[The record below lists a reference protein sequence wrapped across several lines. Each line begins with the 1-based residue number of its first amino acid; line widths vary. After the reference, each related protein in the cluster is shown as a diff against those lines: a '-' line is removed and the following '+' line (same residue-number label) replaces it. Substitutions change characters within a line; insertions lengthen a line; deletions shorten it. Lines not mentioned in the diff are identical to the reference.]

1 MHGLEWVV
9 EAWGCS
15 AAALRDQSALQALF
29 DSLIE
34 DLHLRPIGPPVWH
47 EFSGGGGITG
57 LCLLSESHL
66 ACHTFPEHSSLC
78 LNLFS
83 CVPRQEW
90 EFEHE
95 LRERFGATRVQVRSL
110 KRPYESWC
118 EEMAGSRSEFR

>member
-15 AAALRDQSALQALF
+15 ETALRDQSVLQSLF

-34 DLHLRPIGPPVWH
+34 DLQLRPVGSPQWH
-47 EFSGGGGITG
+47 KFAGGGGLTG

-83 CVPRQEW
+83 CVPRAEW
-90 EFEHE
+90 NFDRE
-95 LRERFGATRVQVRSL
+95 LRARFNATKVQVRSL
-110 KRPYESWC
+110 VRSYESC
-118 EEMAGSRSEFR
+118 REEIAS